1 MSAPDRHF
9 KDEIHDLLDGR
20 LDAAARREVE
30 AHIEGCEECMRAFE
44 AMRWTKNFA
53 ASHFAAPPE
62 APADLRDSILRSLRA
77 EGTHRAAPSNI
88 ITPPPTRWRTRTI
101 IALASAAVLMVGTVL
116 AFLHFTRKPDLPAAI
131 AALHGDYKSQRL
143 TLEFATADVKEMESY
158 FAAHGV
164 AFRTRVFD
172 LGMMKYQLVGGR
184 VDRARTQPAALFV
197 YRGADGRILVCE
209 MFAGKMADLPATAE
223 VREHNG
229 FRFQIYRKGDR
240 TAVFWPE
247 GAVLCALVSDG
258 APEDVMQLA
267 FAKAMAP

>member
-1 MSAPDRHF
+1 MQ
-9 KDEIHDLLDGR
+9 LD
-20 LDAAARREVE
+20 
-30 AHIEGCEECMRAFE
+30 
-44 AMRWTKNFA
+44 TN
-53 ASHFAAPPE
+53 
-62 APADLRDSILRSLRA
+62 
-77 EGTHRAAPSNI
+77 
-88 ITPPPTRWRTRTI
+88 
-101 IALASAAVLMVGTVL
+101 
-116 AFLHFTRKPDLPAAI
+116 
-131 AALHGDYKSQRL
+131 
-143 TLEFATADVKEMESY
+143 DVKELEE
-158 FAAHGV
+158 FFTKRGIP
-164 AFRTRVFD
+164 FQTRVFD